1 VPTNL
6 GGSNLVG
13 SEFDLNI
20 DWRIWSDLNMSLRYG
35 IFVPNTSVFSSTEQD
50 PRDFFYVGMTYAF

>member
-1 VPTNL
+1 
-6 GGSNLVG
+6 VG